1 MWQLH
6 CRRLPHSVPPSL
18 LCLSFLFSL
27 SAFFCFFRRI
37 HCTWAESASPFQFLL
52 STKQAGKGNRERERG
67 VKPVPARC
75 LLMSK
80 FRVTSSIG
88 CIGCLSCPVSR
99 VHVHVMDI
107 ACELANF
114 AEFLCRILPL
124 NEMESKWRQG
134 GAGRRKWHCHWD
146 IYTIGGWGSP
156 VVNYANCLVA
166 LTFVVVVVVAALAWL
181 FSGCLTRR
189 LSLDPD

>member
-1 MWQLH
+1 MAAALSSLASL
-6 CRRLPHSVPPSL
+6 RSPSL

-134 GAGRRKWHCHWD
+134 E
-146 IYTIGGWGSP
+146 
-156 VVNYANCLVA
+156 VA
-166 LTFVVVVVVAALAWL
+166 LSL
-181 FSGCLTRR
+181 GLTHNRGGVGESSCK
-189 LSLDPD
+189 LC

>member
-1 MWQLH
+1 
-6 CRRLPHSVPPSL
+6 
-18 LCLSFLFSL
+18 
-27 SAFFCFFRRI
+27 
-37 HCTWAESASPFQFLL
+37 
-52 STKQAGKGNRERERG
+52 
-67 VKPVPARC
+67 
-75 LLMSK
+75 
-80 FRVTSSIG
+80 
-88 CIGCLSCPVSR
+88 
-99 VHVHVMDI
+99 MDI

-134 GAGRRKWHCHWD
+134 GAGRGKWHCHWD
-146 IYTIGGWGSP
+146 LHTIGGWGSP

-166 LTFVVVVVVAALAWL
+166 LTFVVVVVVVAALAWL